1 MKCPLLAIACAA
13 SQLPIEKLTD
23 DCLKEE
29 CAWYAQQSERC
40 CFTRIDE
47 WLGEIGFELNCIKH
61 ALYWELGEEAEK
73 EIIEEVAKD

>member
-1 MKCPLLAIACAA
+1 MKCPLLIIATLSGQGRYDWAK
-13 SQLPIEKLTD
+13 S

>member
-29 CAWYAQQSERC
+29 CAWWHGR
-40 CFTRIDE
+40 
-47 WLGEIGFELNCIKH
+47 
-61 ALYWELGEEAEK
+61 EAECSISSLARDIK
-73 EIIEEVAKD
+73 VIKSSLYAIEAKTPYGQKGAH